1 MIVDFDQTLCLENS
15 TEAFVGAARPALL
28 AAILFRALDLLAP
41 WRWWRGAVRD
51 AWRVALV
58 RWLFPGV
65 ARRWGRRPPALN
77 EALCRALAGRRWVI
91 ASNGFAPVIAP
102 MLAAAGLADVPL
114 IACRN
119 SADVRAGKLARL
131 RAAGFEAADAL
142 VVTDD
147 PVADAALL
155 AACAVPLVVTWR
167 GAVNR
172 RAFAGTYIPGD
183 YLVHIK
189 RPGQTGARRQLVTDD
204 LVFWVLGAAS
214 GGMAPG
220 TWPGVALLFV
230 SFWAIYEVGYF
241 DNDRC
246 AVAREDDPVVSTAFA
261 DVRAAWLLP
270 AAILWALVCG
280 AVGIAWLGAGWGG
293 AACWGLCLAAL
304 IVVFGTF
311 NRLDKAS
318 RVWLYPALAGLR
330 SLGYLAVLPAGAA
343 GLAAGLAQIFSR
355 FLGYFLYRY
364 IRVLG
369 VCAYP
374 ALPLRAVQTILLL
387 IGLAAFGRHGGLGW
401 PAAAMVVWSI
411 LLARRELGAIARQ
424 ARWLRVQPGGASP
437 GH

>member
-28 AAILFRALDLLAP
+28 AAIVVRALDLLAP

-58 RWLFPGV
+58 RRLFPGA
-65 ARRWGRRPPALN
+65 ARRWARRPPALN
-77 EALCRALAGRRWVI
+77 EALCRALAGRRWVV

-102 MLAAAGLADVPL
+102 ILAAAGLSDMPL

-131 RAAGFEAADAL
+131 RAAGFEAAEAL
-142 VVTDD
+142 VITDD

-189 RPGQTGARRQLVTDD
+189 RPGQTGALRQLVTDD

-214 GGMAPG
+214 GGLTPVR
-220 TWPGVALLFV
+220 WPGVALLFV
-230 SFWAIYEVGYF
+230 SFWAIYEAGYF

-246 AVAREDDPVVSTAFA
+246 ALAREDDPVVAAEFA
-261 DVRAAWLLP
+261 GVRATRFLP
-270 AAILWALVCG
+270 AAVLWALVCG
-280 AVGIAWLGAGWGG
+280 AAGLVWLGVGWRG
-293 AACWGLCLAAL
+293 AAGWGLCLAGVTL
-304 IVVFGTF
+304 VFGIF

-318 RVWLYPALAGLR
+318 RVWLYPELAGLR

-374 ALPLRAVQTILLL
+374 ALPLRAVQAVLLL

-411 LLARRELGAIARQ
+411 LLARRELDAIARQ
-424 ARWLRVQPGGASP
+424 ARWLRVQSGGVSP
-437 GH
+437 RH